1 MAFKESL
8 KEIVRKKSD
17 GRCVICCKPFVE
29 IHHII
34 PQSENGP
41 DTIDNAVALCA
52 YCHELLRD
60 SPSKRKKLKEMRD
73 SRYEIIEAKKKS
85 RIIENH
91 YVHEKLKFLHEDKH
105 SNGSKIAIYHVV
117 YENETFKDA
126 ANAIIELTREAQKQH
141 PNKIRV
147 LYLDIDGHRLENG
160 AFDHDMLELQYNF
173 IMKNISHYYSE
184 INIPLI
190 SCKNKFKQAN
200 DPLPDDFIV
209 YEENEIPEELKHCAG
224 TMLTQIYKTEKELST
239 T

>member
-52 YCHELLRD
+52 YCHELLGD

-73 SRYEIIEAKKKS
+73 SWYEIVEAKKKS

-91 YVHEKLKFLHEDKH
+91 YVHEKLKFLHEDKNT
-105 SNGSKIAIYHVV
+105 NGSKITIYHIV

-126 ANAIIELTREAQKQH
+126 ANTIIELTREAQ
-141 PNKIRV
+141 N
-147 LYLDIDGHRLENG
+147 
-160 AFDHDMLELQYNF
+160 
-173 IMKNISHYYSE
+173 NIQTRNASY
-184 INIPLI
+184 ILI
-190 SCKNKFKQAN
+190 
-200 DPLPDDFIV
+200 
-209 YEENEIPEELKHCAG
+209 
-224 TMLTQIYKTEKELST
+224 
-239 T
+239 